1 LFGKFDDSI
10 AGGWWQAAGGAEPA
24 ELGQRAQLVRWASAS
39 IANCTEIGS
48 QKRPTETI
56 GSLGDS
62 QNVHL
67 RIVNP
72 AARSVLATEFGVF
85 VFKLPLE
92 KW

>member
-1 LFGKFDDSI
+1 
-10 AGGWWQAAGGAEPA
+10 
-24 ELGQRAQLVRWASAS
+24 LGIGLYRQLYGDWF
-39 IANCTEIGS
+39 TE
-48 QKRPTETI
+48 ET
-56 GSLGDS
+56 LGDS